1 MVAPEC
7 HPQLC
12 AFEQINVSQMR
23 WRWHAVICSR
33 AADSG
38 WLLGIRDSIRLI
50 NKRRIP
56 EEQCLNYQLLENN
69 QLPAGKVSSFF
80 FLSFLCFFLRVWGGC
95 FLRQGFYVWSW
106 LSWNSL
112 ASLCQ
117 SAGIQGVYHHAWQPA
132 GKPLRDD
139 CSQT

>member
-1 MVAPEC
+1 MAPKC

-12 AFEQINVSQMR
+12 AFEQINVSQMC

-56 EEQCLNYQLLENN
+56 EEQCFNYQLLENN
-69 QLPAGKVSSFF
+69 QLPAGKASFF
-80 FLSFLCFFLRVWGGC
+80 FFPCPFFCFFRCVGGVLFEAGFLCVVLAVLELICQPLLGFRVCTTMLGN
-95 FLRQGFYVWSW
+95 L
-106 LSWNSL
+106 LEN
-112 ASLCQ
+112 
-117 SAGIQGVYHHAWQPA
+117 P
-132 GKPLRDD
+132 
-139 CSQT
+139 

>member
-1 MVAPEC
+1 MAPKC

-56 EEQCLNYQLLENN
+56 EEQCFNYQLLENN
-69 QLPAGKVSSFF
+69 QLPAGKASSFF
-80 FLSFLCFFLRVWGGC
+80 SCPFFCFFRCVAGG

-112 ASLCQ
+112 ASLCWD
-117 SAGIQGVYHHAWQPA
+117 SGCVPPCLATCW
-132 GKPLRDD
+132 KTLKR
-139 CSQT
+139 